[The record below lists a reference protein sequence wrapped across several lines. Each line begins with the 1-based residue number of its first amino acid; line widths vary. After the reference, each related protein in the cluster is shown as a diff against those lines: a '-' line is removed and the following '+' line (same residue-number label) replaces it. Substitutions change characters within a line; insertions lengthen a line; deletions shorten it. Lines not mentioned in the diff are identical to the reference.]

1 MIQNFFRIALRQ
13 LKKQG
18 VYSAIK
24 IGGFALGIATCLLIA
39 LYIRSESSYDRDY
52 THGDRLYRLMQQYRR
67 DDGSVG
73 TGPAQPAPMA
83 AAIKAEFPQVELAG
97 RLMPYALFTGAGSN
111 EVRVQGQTQDIF
123 EDGFTYADQSVFDM
137 FAFPMVYGDRA
148 HALAEPGSIVIT
160 ESKAKKYFPNQDPV
174 GKILYL
180 NDDMSQP
187 HKISGV
193 IKDPDHTHLTF
204 NFYLSLTGHE
214 LWKGEQ
220 QTWLA
225 GNYDNYVLLRAGVDA
240 VSLQKNLLALYKKY
254 TLPEVTG
261 YIKDPEKMYSRM
273 TFYLEPVR
281 DIHLNY
287 TDDDS
292 IHHGDSRFVLLFGVV
307 GAFILLLACIN
318 FINLSTA
325 RSANRAKEVGLRKVV
340 GSQRSGLILQFL
352 VESLVLSYF
361 SFLLAIG
368 MAWAL
373 LPVFDR
379 LTNTALHLPWN
390 EWWLLP
396 ALLTTG
402 TVVGLL
408 AGIYPAVYL
417 SRFRPVD
424 VLKGSVSR
432 GSRGSALRSGL
443 VVFQFTTSVIL
454 IIATIIVYKQ
464 VHFIMNKKMGY
475 DKDQVM
481 LIQGT
486 GSMDNKKLATLK
498 TELLA
503 QEGVR
508 KVSISDMLPVSGGK
522 RNMMSFYR
530 YGREKTDPRVPAQS
544 WWVDGDYI
552 ATFGMKMVQGRSLS
566 ADIASD
572 SSAVVINE
580 AMAKRLGL
588 KDAVG
593 VQLSYGDSARYKM
606 RIVGVVADFNYESV
620 KDVVQPLALHLGNWA
635 TMVAVKTNTAD
646 MAGLIR
652 KVGAVWKTFSPQQEL
667 RYTFLDESFARMYD
681 DVRRTGNIFTAL
693 ASLAIVIACLGL
705 FALSAFMAEQ
715 RQKEVGIRKVLGA
728 TVGQLTGLLSRD
740 FLRLV
745 LLSVFIASPLAYWGM
760 HKWLEGYAYRVG
772 IDGWIFVGAGFL
784 VAAIALL
791 TISYQAIRTALA
803 NPARTL
809 RSE

>member
-13 LKKQG
+13 LKRQG

-39 LYIRSESSYDRDY
+39 LYIRSESSYDRGY
-52 THGDRLYRLMQQYRR
+52 ANGDRLYRLMQQYRR

-97 RLMPYALFTGAGSN
+97 RLMPYTLFTGAGSN

-123 EDGFTYADQSVFDM
+123 EAGFTFVDQSVFDM
-137 FAFPMVYGDRA
+137 FGFPMVYGDRA
-148 HALAEPGSIVIT
+148 HALTEPGSIVIT
-160 ESKAKKYFPNQDPV
+160 KSKADKYFPNQDPV
-174 GKILYL
+174 GKVLYL
-180 NDDMSQP
+180 NDDISQP
-187 HKISGV
+187 HRVGGV
-193 IKDPDHTHLTF
+193 IKDPDHTHLNF
-204 NFYLSLTGHE
+204 DFYLSLTGHE

-225 GNYDNYVLLRAGVDA
+225 GNYDNYLLLRAGVNP

-254 TLPEVTG
+254 SLPEMASFM
-261 YIKDPEKMYSRM
+261 KDPEKMYSRM

-292 IHHGDSRFVLLFGVV
+292 IHHGDSRFVWLFGVV

-340 GSQRSGLILQFL
+340 GSRRSGLILQFL

-361 SFLLAIG
+361 SFLLALG

-379 LTNTALHLPWN
+379 LTNTTLHIPWT

-396 ALLTTG
+396 TLLTTG

-424 VLKGSVSR
+424 VLKGAVAR
-432 GSRGSALRSGL
+432 GSRGSALRSAL

-454 IIATIIVYKQ
+454 IIATIVVYKQ
-464 VHFIMNKKMGY
+464 VHFIMDRKMGY

-498 TELLA
+498 TELLGLG
-503 QEGVR
+503 GVK
-508 KVSISDMLPVSGGK
+508 KVSISDMLPISGGK
-522 RNMMSFYR
+522 RNMMSFWR
-530 YGREKTDPRVPAQS
+530 VGREKLDPRVGAQS

-552 ATFGMKMVQGRSLS
+552 ATFGMKLVQGRSFS

-572 SSAVVINE
+572 SSAIVINE

-588 KDAVG
+588 KDPVG
-593 VQLSYGDSARYKM
+593 VELSYGDSARMKM

-667 RYTFLDESFARMYD
+667 RYNFLDESFARMYD
-681 DVRRTGNIFTAL
+681 DVRRTGNVFTAL
-693 ASLAIVIACLGL
+693 ATLAIVIASLGL

-728 TVGQLTGLLSRD
+728 TVGQLTTLLSRD

-760 HKWLEGYAYRVG
+760 HKWLEGYAYRAP
-772 IDGWIFVGAGFL
+772 IDGWIFVVAGCL

-791 TISYQAIRTALA
+791 TISFQAVKTAYA
-803 NPARTL
+803 NPAKTL